1 VTSSSFVAERY
12 IHNVADGKPNSLS
25 SGFPAIKYDN
35 ADIQKLQ
42 AIKENRGKSGVYR

>member
-1 VTSSSFVAERY
+1 VERH

-25 SGFPAIKYDN
+25 SVVPFIKYDN

-42 AIKENRGKSGVYR
+42 VIKENRGKSGVYR